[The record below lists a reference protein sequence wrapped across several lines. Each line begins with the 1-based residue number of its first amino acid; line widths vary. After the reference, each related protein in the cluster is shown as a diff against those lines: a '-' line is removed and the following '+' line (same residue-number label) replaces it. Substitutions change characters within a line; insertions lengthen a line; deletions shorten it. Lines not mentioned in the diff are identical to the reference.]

1 VNRFGRLSTI
11 AVIALATTGCT
22 GGDDEELA
30 GGPFTSPS
38 ADPAATEAEQGMSA
52 PADAQQVTI
61 RDMAFSVDELTVPVG
76 TTVTWLNDDDAGHT
90 VTHGEDGAPQGEA
103 LFDEAVNAG
112 QAVSYTFE
120 EPGTYPVTCK
130 IHKDMQMTIT
140 VEESGS

>member
-1 VNRFGRLSTI
+1 MNRI
-11 AVIALATTGCT
+11 ARSWIVTVIALVSVACT

-38 ADPAATEAEQGMSA
+38 GDPAQTEAEQAASA

-76 TTVTWLNDDDAGHT
+76 STVTWLNEDDAGHT
-90 VTHGEDGAPQGEA
+90 VTHGEGGAPEGEA

-112 QAVSYTFE
+112 QTVSYTFE
-120 EPGTYPVTCK
+120 QPGTYPVTCK